1 MKTKL
6 IKFFNL
12 IKKDKQAKILTII
25 GVLMLFIFTL
35 GYSLSMFTSSQ
46 NKKIANIKVNDLS
59 FNITTNSGTSNDRIL
74 HLQAGKIE
82 QFNIILTNLNK
93 IDVKYEFTYELC
105 NNQNCTETSNN
116 IPSDISVSKE
126 DESSEVSGTI
136 NSNKTKSLT
145 ILTNNKSNNDYYIK
159 LNLNAGY
166 IWNDLELANQIKYV
180 KGINKDIDIV
190 AYVDGVEVKELPTTC
205 FYNAVSTAYKDNTE
219 LKDSNVSFNC
229 NYATGEWQI
238 IIDKLNSIPNK
249 LIVNFESKGINAVEF
264 VSKVQELD
272 SNNKHGLFIDPT
284 VDKNIRY
291 AGSNPRNYVEFG
303 NDEELWRIIGI
314 FNVKDSTGKLERKI
328 KLVRDESLG
337 AYSWDATGNSD
348 WGFNDW
354 TEADLMNEL
363 NGDYLNTGLTANKNN
378 WYNSYFDWDSSANK
392 PVFRQT
398 GVFDYTK
405 VIKSNYQN
413 MISESV
419 WNIGGNS
426 FTGSA
431 PYTLNLLSQ
440 YNAERETITY
450 KNSRPTE
457 WTGKVGL
464 IYASDYGYAST
475 LAECHENLRAGI
487 TYDTANKSYDYSNGK
502 CKIDNWLAK
511 SNFRWTL
518 SPVSSSLANVFSVN
532 GAGAVNIDDAYTSLG
547 VFPAVFLKSD
557 IKITSGTGEKDKPYI
572 LSL

>member
-12 IKKDKQAKILTII
+12 IKKDKQAKILTIMGI
-25 GVLMLFIFTL
+25 ILLFIFTL

-46 NKKIANIKVNDLS
+46 NNKIANIKVNDLS
-59 FNITTNSGTSNDRIL
+59 FNITTNSGESNDRVL

-105 NNQNCTETSNN
+105 NNQNCTETNNN

-126 DESSEVSGTI
+126 YESSEVSGTI
-136 NSNKTKSLT
+136 NSSKTKSLT

-166 IWNDLELANQIKYV
+166 IWNDLELANQIKY
-180 KGINKDIDIV
+180 INYLNKDIDIV

-205 FYNAVSTAYKDNTE
+205 FYSAISTAYKNNTE
-219 LKDSNVSFNC
+219 LKDSPVSFNC
-229 NYATGEWQI
+229 NYATGKWDI
-238 IIDKLNSIPNK
+238 NVSNLDNIPNK
-249 LIVNFESKGINAVEF
+249 LVVNFESTGINAVEY

-272 SNNKHGLFIDPT
+272 SSNIHGLFIDPT
-284 VDKNIRY
+284 VDKNVRY
-291 AGSNPRNYVEFG
+291 TGSEPRNYVEFANTG
-303 NDEELWRIIGI
+303 ELWRIIGI
-314 FNVKDSTGKLERKI
+314 FNITDSSGVTSKKI

-337 AYSWDATGNSD
+337 NFSWDATGNDD
-348 WGFNDW
+348 WGFNNW
-354 TEADLMNEL
+354 TEADLKNEL
-363 NGDYLNTGLTANKNN
+363 NGDYLNTGLTANKTN
-378 WYNSYFDWDSSANK
+378 WYNSYFEWDSSANK
-392 PVFRQT
+392 PVLSQT
-398 GVFDYTK
+398 GVFDYTN

-426 FTGSA
+426 YTGSN

-440 YNAERETITY
+440 YNRERGTITY
-450 KNSRPTE
+450 QNSRPTE
-457 WTGKVGL
+457 WIGKVGL

-475 LAECHENLRAGI
+475 LTECHENLRAGI

-502 CKIDNWLAK
+502 CKTDNWLAK
-511 SNFRWTL
+511 YSWTL
-518 SPVSSSLANVFSVN
+518 SPYSGNLANVFSVN
-532 GAGAVNIDDAYTSLG
+532 GAGVVNVDDAYTSIG

-557 IKITSGTGEKDKPYI
+557 ILIASGTGEKNSPYK

>member
-12 IKKDKQAKILTII
+12 IKEDKQAKILTIMGI
-25 GVLMLFIFTL
+25 ILLFIFTL
-35 GYSLSMFTSSQ
+35 GYSLSMFTTNQ

-59 FNITTNSGTSNDRIL
+59 FNITTNSGETNDRIL
-74 HLQAGKIE
+74 HLQAGKLE
-82 QFNIILTNLNK
+82 EFNIILTNLNK

-136 NSNKTKSLT
+136 NTSKTKSLT

-166 IWNDLELANQIKYV
+166 IWNDLELANQIKYI

-205 FYNAVSTAYKDNTE
+205 FYSAVSTAYKNNTE
-219 LKDSNVSFNC
+219 LKDSPVSFNC

-249 LIVNFESKGINAVEF
+249 LIVNFESKGINAVEY
-264 VSKVQELD
+264 VSEVQELD

-284 VDKNIRY
+284 VDKNVRY
-291 AGSNPRNYVEFG
+291 TGSTPRNYVEFANTG
-303 NDEELWRIIGI
+303 ELWRIVGV
-314 FNVKDSTGKLERKI
+314 FNVKDSTGKIERKI

-337 AYSWDATGNSD
+337 VFSWDVTGND
-348 WGFNDW
+348 NYGFNDW
-354 TEADLMNEL
+354 TEADLMKEL
-363 NGDYLNTGLTANKNN
+363 NGDYLNTALTENKTN
-378 WYNSYFDWDSSANK
+378 WYNSYWTSTSNG
-392 PVFRQT
+392 PVFQQT

-426 FTGSA
+426 YTGST

-440 YNAERETITY
+440 YNKERGTITY
-450 KNSRPTE
+450 QNSRPTE

-487 TYDTANKSYDYSNGK
+487 TYDKANDSWDYSNGK
-502 CKIDNWLAK
+502 CKTDNWLFK
-511 SNFRWTL
+511 SNWNWTL
-518 SPVSSSLANVFSVN
+518 SPYPGFSDHVFFVDRD
-532 GAGAVNIDDAYTSLG
+532 GAVSNGSTSSTSS
-547 VFPAVFLKSD
+547 VFPAVFLKSE
-557 IKITSGTGEKDKPYI
+557 ILIASGTGEKDSPYK

>member
-6 IKFFNL
+6 INFFNL

-74 HLQAGKIE
+74 HLQAGKLE

-180 KGINKDIDIV
+180 KGINKDIDII

-205 FYNAVSTAYKDNTE
+205 FYSAISTAYKNNTE
-219 LKDSNVSFNC
+219 LKDSNVSFTC
-229 NYATGEWQI
+229 NYATGKWDI
-238 IIDKLNSIPNK
+238 NVSNLDNIPNK
-249 LIVNFESKGINAVEF
+249 LIVNFESKGINAVEY

-284 VDKNIRY
+284 VDKNVRY
-291 AGSNPRNYVEFG
+291 TGAEPRNYVEFG
-303 NDEELWRIIGI
+303 NIGELWRIVGI
-314 FNVKDSTGKLERKI
+314 FNVKDSTGKIERKI

-337 AYSWDATGNSD
+337 NFSWDATGND
-348 WGFNDW
+348 NYGFNNW
-354 TEADLMNEL
+354 KEADLKNEL
-363 NGDYLNTGLTANKNN
+363 NGDYLNTTLTANKTN
-378 WYNSYFDWDSSANK
+378 WYNSYLDSSTNK
-392 PVFRQT
+392 PVLRQT
-398 GVFDYTK
+398 GEFDYTK

-426 FTGSA
+426 YTGSN

-440 YNAERETITY
+440 YNRERGTITY
-450 KNSRPTE
+450 QNSRPAE

-475 LAECHENLRAGI
+475 LAECHENLRAGV
-487 TYDTANKSYDYSNGK
+487 TYENDKWDYSNGI
-502 CKIDNWLAK
+502 CKTNNWFAK
-511 SNFRWTL
+511 SSWYWTL
-518 SPVSSSLANVFSVN
+518 SPYSGTSYHVFHV
-532 GAGAVNIDDAYTSLG
+532 GGDGAVDGDVASGSSG
-547 VFPAVFLKSD
+547 VWPVVFLKSD
-557 IKITSGTGEKDKPYI
+557 ILFISGTGEKDKPYK
-572 LSL
+572 LSI

>member
-6 IKFFNL
+6 INFFNL

-59 FNITTNSGTSNDRIL
+59 FNITTNSGTLNDRIL
-74 HLQAGKIE
+74 HLRAGMIE

-105 NNQNCTETSNN
+105 NNQDCTETSNN

-136 NSNKTKSLT
+136 NTNKTKSLT

-180 KGINKDIDIV
+180 KGINKDVDII
-190 AYVDGVEVKELPTTC
+190 AYVNGVEVKELPTTC
-205 FYNAVSTAYKDNTE
+205 FYSTISTAYKNNTE
-219 LKDSNVSFNC
+219 LKDSPVSFNC

-249 LIVNFESKGINAVEF
+249 LIVNFESKGINAVEY

-291 AGSNPRNYVEFG
+291 TGAEPKNYVEFANTG
-303 NDEELWRIIGI
+303 ELWRIVGV
-314 FNVKDSTGKLERKI
+314 FNVKDSSGITSKKI
-328 KLVRDESLG
+328 KLVRNESLG
-337 AYSWDATGNSD
+337 DFSWDATGNDD

-354 TEADLMNEL
+354 TEADLMKEL
-363 NGDYLNTGLTANKNN
+363 NGDYLDVSLTANKTN
-378 WYNSYFDWDSSANK
+378 WYNSYWDSSTQK
-392 PVFRQT
+392 IVLRQK
-398 GVFDYTK
+398 GIFNYTT
-405 VIKSNYQN
+405 VIKEKYQN
-413 MISESV
+413 MISNSV

-426 FTGSA
+426 YIGSA
-431 PYTLNLLSQ
+431 PYSINLLTQ
-440 YNAERETITY
+440 YNRERDKITY
-450 KNSRPTE
+450 QNSRPIT

-475 LAECHENLRAGI
+475 YAECHNNLRVGV
-487 TYDTANKSYDYSNGK
+487 TYDKANDKWDYSNGL
-502 CKIDNWLAK
+502 CKTDNWLAK
-511 SNFRWTL
+511 NSWYWIL
-518 SPVSSSLANVFSVN
+518 SPYSGNSGNVFYVN
-532 GAGAVNIDDAYTSLG
+532 GDGAVRDNSASTSGSIL
-547 VFPAVFLKSD
+547 PAVFLKSD
-557 IKITSGTGEKDKPYI
+557 ILITSGTGEKDKPYK
-572 LSL
+572 LSI

>member
-12 IKKDKQAKILTII
+12 IKKDKQAKILTIMGI
-25 GVLMLFIFTL
+25 ILLFIFTL
-35 GYSLSMFTSSQ
+35 GYSLSMFTVGQ

-59 FNITTNSGTSNDRIL
+59 FNITTNSGETNDRIL
-74 HLQAGKIE
+74 HLQAGKLE

-180 KGINKDIDIV
+180 KGINKDINIV

-205 FYNAVSTAYKDNTE
+205 FYSAVSSAYKDNTE
-219 LKDSNVSFNC
+219 LKDSSVGFRC
-229 NYATGEWQI
+229 NYATGKWSYTVNNI
-238 IIDKLNSIPNK
+238 SSLPNK
-249 LIVNFESKGINAVEF
+249 LVVNFENKGINAVEYI
-264 VSKVQELD
+264 SKVQELD

-284 VDKNIRY
+284 VDKNVRY
-291 AGSNPRNYVEFG
+291 TGAEPRNYVEFG
-303 NDEELWRIIGI
+303 NTGELWRIVGV
-314 FNVKDSTGKLERKI
+314 FNVKDSTGKIERKI
-328 KLVRDESLG
+328 KLVRNESLG
-337 AYSWDATGNSD
+337 NFSWDATGND
-348 WGFNDW
+348 NWGYNNW
-354 TEADLMNEL
+354 TEADLMKEL
-363 NGDYLNTGLTANKNN
+363 NSDYLNTSLTLNTT
-378 WYNSYFDWDSSANK
+378 WYNSYYDSTTKK
-392 PVFRQT
+392 PVLRQT
-398 GVFDYTK
+398 GEFNYTN

-419 WNIGGNS
+419 WNIGGN
-426 FTGSA
+426 TWNNPTTP
-431 PYTLNLLSQ
+431 PYGLPLLDQ
-440 YNAERETITY
+440 NNKERGTITY
-450 KNSRPTE
+450 QNSRPTE

-475 LAECHENLRAGI
+475 NSECRENLRAGVV
-487 TYDTANKSYDYSNGK
+487 YDKAKEQNDYTNTK
-502 CKIDNWLAK
+502 CKLDNWLQK
-511 SNFRWTL
+511 SSWYWTL
-518 SPVSSSLANVFSVN
+518 SPYSDGPSGVFCVHGYGTVDYS
-532 GAGAVNIDDAYTSLG
+532 DAYAFLG
-547 VFPAVFLKSD
+547 VLPAVFLKSE
-557 IKITSGTGEKDKPYI
+557 ILIASGTGEKDSPYK

>member
-12 IKKDKQAKILTII
+12 IKKDKQAKILTIMGI
-25 GVLMLFIFTL
+25 ILLFIFTL
-35 GYSLSMFTSSQ
+35 GYSLSMFTVGQ

-105 NNQNCTETSNN
+105 NNQNCTETSKN

-126 DESSEVSGTI
+126 EESSEVSGTI
-136 NSNKTKSLT
+136 NTNKTKSLT

-205 FYNAVSTAYKDNTE
+205 FYSAISTAYKNNTE
-219 LKDSNVSFNC
+219 LKDSNVSFTC
-229 NYATGEWQI
+229 NYATGKWSYTVDNI
-238 IIDKLNSIPNK
+238 SSLPNK
-249 LIVNFESKGINAVEF
+249 LVVNFESKGINAVEY

-284 VDKNIRY
+284 VDKNVRY
-291 AGSNPRNYVEFG
+291 TGAEPKNYVEFG
-303 NDEELWRIIGI
+303 NTGELWKIIGV
-314 FNVKDSTGKLERKI
+314 FNVKDSSGATSKKL

-337 AYSWDATGNSD
+337 YFSWDATGNNNY
-348 WGFNDW
+348 GFNNW
-354 TEADLMNEL
+354 TEADLKNEL
-363 NGDYLNTGLTANKNN
+363 NGDYLDTTLTANKNN
-378 WYNSYFDWDSSANK
+378 WYNSYWDSSTNK

-426 FTGSA
+426 YTDSA

-440 YNAERETITY
+440 YNRERGTITY
-450 KNSRPTE
+450 QNSRPTE

-475 LAECHENLRAGI
+475 LAECHENLRAGV
-487 TYDTANKSYDYSNGK
+487 TYENDKWDYSNGK
-502 CKIDNWLAK
+502 CKTDNWLFK
-511 SNFRWTL
+511 NSWYWTL
-518 SPVSSSLANVFSVN
+518 SPCSGLSTDVFRVL
-532 GAGAVNIDDAYTSLG
+532 GDGAVLYSTASTSGG
-547 VFPAVFLKSD
+547 VWPAVFLKSD
-557 IKITSGTGEKDKPYI
+557 ILIVSGTGEKESPYR
-572 LSL
+572 LG

>member
-6 IKFFNL
+6 INFFNL

-74 HLQAGKIE
+74 HLQAGKLE

-136 NSNKTKSLT
+136 NTNKTKSLT

-180 KGINKDIDIV
+180 KGINKDIDII

-205 FYNAVSTAYKDNTE
+205 FYSAISTAYKNNTE
-219 LKDSNVSFNC
+219 LKDSNVSFTC
-229 NYATGEWQI
+229 NYATGKWDI
-238 IIDKLNSIPNK
+238 NVSNLDNIPNK
-249 LIVNFESKGINAVEF
+249 LIVNFESKGINAVEY

-284 VDKNIRY
+284 VDKNVRY
-291 AGSNPRNYVEFG
+291 TGAEPRNYVEFG
-303 NDEELWRIIGI
+303 NIGELWRIVGI
-314 FNVKDSTGKLERKI
+314 FNVKDSTGKIERKI

-337 AYSWDATGNSD
+337 NFSWDATGND
-348 WGFNDW
+348 NYGFNNW
-354 TEADLMNEL
+354 KEADLKNEL
-363 NGDYLNTGLTANKNN
+363 NGDYLNTTLTANKTN
-378 WYNSYFDWDSSANK
+378 WYNSYLDSSTNK
-392 PVFRQT
+392 PVLRQT
-398 GVFDYTK
+398 GEFDYTK

-426 FTGSA
+426 YTGSN

-440 YNAERETITY
+440 YNRERGTITY
-450 KNSRPTE
+450 QNSRPAE

-475 LAECHENLRAGI
+475 LAECHENLRAGV
-487 TYDTANKSYDYSNGK
+487 TYENDKWDYSNGI
-502 CKIDNWLAK
+502 CKTNNWFAK
-511 SNFRWTL
+511 SSWYWTL
-518 SPVSSSLANVFSVN
+518 SPYSGTSYHVFHV
-532 GAGAVNIDDAYTSLG
+532 GGDGAVDGDVASGSSG
-547 VFPAVFLKSD
+547 VWPVVFLKSD
-557 IKITSGTGEKDKPYI
+557 ILFISGTGEKDKPYK
-572 LSL
+572 LSI

>member
-12 IKKDKQAKILTII
+12 IKKDKQAKILTIMGI
-25 GVLMLFIFTL
+25 ILLFIFTL

-74 HLQAGKIE
+74 HLQAGKLE

-136 NSNKTKSLT
+136 NTNKTKSLT

-205 FYNAVSTAYKDNTE
+205 FYNAVSTAYKNNTE
-219 LKDSNVSFNC
+219 LKDSPVSFNC
-229 NYATGEWQI
+229 NYATGKWDI
-238 IIDKLNSIPNK
+238 NVSNLDNIPNK
-249 LIVNFESKGINAVEF
+249 LVVNFESKGINAVEY

-272 SNNKHGLFIDPT
+272 SDNKHGLFIDPT
-284 VDKNIRY
+284 VDKNVRY
-291 AGSNPRNYVEFG
+291 TGSEPKNYVEFG
-303 NDEELWRIIGI
+303 NDGELWRIIGI
-314 FNVKDSTGKLERKI
+314 FNTTDSSGATSKKL

-337 AYSWDATGNSD
+337 NYSWDATGND
-348 WGFNDW
+348 NYGYNDW
-354 TEADLMNEL
+354 TQADLMKEL
-363 NGDYLNTGLTANKNN
+363 NGDYLDISLTENN
-378 WYNSYFDWDSSANK
+378 PWYNSMWNDTNSS
-392 PVFRQT
+392 PVIAKSAI
-398 GVFDYTK
+398 FDYTK
-405 VIKSNYQN
+405 TIKNKYQQ
-413 MISESV
+413 MISSSV
-419 WNIGGNS
+419 WKLGANS
-426 FTGSA
+426 WYPAEA
-431 PYTLNLLSQ
+431 PLGLYTLTQ
-440 YNAERETITY
+440 YNAERSTTTYQNSLNTI
-450 KNSRPTE
+450 
-457 WTGKVGL
+457 WIGKIAL
-464 IYASDYGYAST
+464 FYASDFGYASSDINCRENIRSG
-475 LAECHENLRAGI
+475 AEYTNNIINLTNVNCKNNNWMFKNDN
-487 TYDTANKSYDYSNGK
+487 TYY
-502 CKIDNWLAK
+502 
-511 SNFRWTL
+511 WTL
-518 SPVSSSLANVFSVN
+518 SPYSLNNNCLFNLNTAGTIDHYYAFVSFAVRPSLHLNS
-532 GAGAVNIDDAYTSLG
+532 NIR
-547 VFPAVFLKSD
+547 
-557 IKITSGTGEKDKPYI
+557 IISGIGEKDNPYKFV
-572 LSL
+572 